1 MKDPEQL
8 QFISVIV
15 PCHPR
20 CGHIRRCLRSL
31 AEVDYPRD
39 RFEVL
44 VVNDGPSDGIEE
56 LMNSMVRECSG
67 LNIRFFSQSSGR
79 GTVAALNTGVVNA
92 EHEILAF
99 VDETLAPDRMWLRR
113 GTSGYFSRA
122 DVGGVE
128 GAVVD
133 AQLKE
138 TTKVSARPDAADGGR
153 YSLANMFLR
162 KELFDALGVFD
173 VRYSAPGL
181 GAHGSAGIEFA
192 YRACGAG
199 WKIPYAPE
207 AVCISHHTMPWWKRL
222 VLMARR
228 LYYDPLLKK
237 QHPELF
243 RRQFVWQGP
252 AQLIARAA
260 GFGNLISLPGLV
272 CSLVVGWPAA
282 AAVFAAMLIG
292 SVATALW
299 PQTRGAGMSLREA
312 MALLAVSPAIPWLS
326 AYHFTRGFFRF
337 YSEPAPFSPQ
347 AEGHVYRVEELAVA
361 CETFS
366 PNADACTAE
375 STTDAL
381 HSHRDSVPAT
391 EEIVTAAR

>member
-20 CGHIRRCLRSL
+20 CDHVRRCLRSL

-56 LMNSMVRECSG
+56 LMNNMVREVPA

-79 GTVAALNTGVVNA
+79 GTVAALNTGIVNA
-92 EHEILAF
+92 DHEILAF

-113 GTSGYFSRA
+113 GAAYFSRA

-133 AQLKE
+133 AQSKD
-138 TTKVSARPDAADGGR
+138 TTQFSARSDASGGGR

-162 KELFDALGVFD
+162 RELFDTLGVFD

-181 GAHGSAGIEFA
+181 GIHGSAGIEFA
-192 YRACGAG
+192 YRVCSAG
-199 WKIPYAPE
+199 WEIPYAPE
-207 AVCISHHTMPWWKRL
+207 AVCINHHTMPSWKRQ

-228 LYYDPLLKK
+228 RCYDPLLKK

-243 RRQFVWQGP
+243 RRRFVRQGTV
-252 AQLIARAA
+252 QLMARAA
-260 GFGNLISLPGLV
+260 GLVNLISLPGLA
-272 CSLVVGWPAA
+272 CSLVVGWTAA
-282 AAVFAAMLIG
+282 AVVFAAMLLG
-292 SVATALW
+292 AVAMARW
-299 PQTRGAGMSLREA
+299 PQIRDAGVSLRRA
-312 MALLAVSPAIPWLS
+312 MPLLALSPAIPWLS
-326 AYHFTRGFFRF
+326 AYHFIRGVLRF
-337 YSEPAPFSPQ
+337 HSEPAPFSHH
-347 AEGHVYRVEELAVA
+347 ADAHVYRVEELAVT

-366 PNADACTAE
+366 PNTQACTTE

-381 HSHRDSVPAT
+381 HNRADAVPAT
-391 EEIVTAAR
+391 EDTVTAAS